1 MSALAVVTS
10 LLALVL
16 VALGLAKVLAVPRM
30 RVLAQHV
37 GFTTT
42 DYRRIGALEVAAAIG
57 LILGGLVPVIGG
69 LAASGVLLLLGGALA
84 MHVRNGD
91 GLPRLAPAAVTA
103 ALTVAYLLL
112 LGATS

>member
-1 MSALAVVTS
+1 MSALAVITS

-16 VALGLAKVLAVPRM
+16 IALGLAKVLAVPRM

-42 DYRRIGALEVAAAIG
+42 DYRRIGALEVAAAVG
-57 LILGGLVPVIGG
+57 LLLGGLLPVVGG
-69 LAASGVLLLLGGALA
+69 LAASGLLVLLGGALA

-91 GLPRLAPAAVTA
+91 DLRRLVPAAVTA

-112 LGATS
+112 LGAAS